1 MFKNTKIAELAL
13 LFFTIVI
20 IIVLLEGLLSLIPID
35 DPFISRKVKIP
46 HYIRHFRKSNL
57 IFYTQSEEGLPGM
70 NNHLAKYST
79 NNIGFRGP
87 NFNEK
92 ENSWN
97 IFFIGGSTTE
107 DLAIDDSLCS
117 SFLLQK
123 HLRREICSDIKV
135 FNAGISGTTT
145 QDHIEMI
152 ALRILHLKPRLII
165 LYVGFNDHRR
175 LIGGIDYSNS
185 PVIIKEDYFSLKML
199 ATEFQ
204 IFRRF
209 LRLKNNFKHWFGTDN
224 NPETLASVTNIKESA
239 GALAMVE
246 EIKINEGISINNY
259 MKNINSIIGMCIK
272 NDVPIM
278 LETHPSSWNSKI
290 DSNLEDYTWLT
301 PRINIK
307 GKEYKLSQAYSD
319 STLERMNDFIRNQEF
334 KNKVFVHDLSKITP
348 KSSEYFYDDCHFNI
362 NGAKHHSKTLSEF
375 IIQNKNM
382 IFNQ

>member
-1 MFKNTKIAELAL
+1 MFKNTKATEISL
-13 LFFTIVI
+13 LFFTIAI
-20 IIVLLEGLLSLIPID
+20 IIILLECVLWLMPIE
-35 DPFISRKVKIP
+35 DPFIARKVKIP

-57 IFYTQSEEGLPGM
+57 IFYTQSEKGLSGM

-87 NFNEK
+87 DFNEK
-92 ENSWN
+92 EDSWN

-117 SFLLQK
+117 SYLLQK
-123 HLRREICSDIKV
+123 NLRREISSNIKV

-175 LIGGIDYSNS
+175 LVGGTDYSNS
-185 PVIIKEDYFSLKML
+185 PVIIKEDYFSLKMV

-209 LRLKNNFKHWFGTDN
+209 LRLKNNFKYWFEIDN
-224 NPETLASVTNIKESA
+224 NPETLALVTNIKDSA
-239 GALAMVE
+239 EALAIVE
-246 EIKINEGISINNY
+246 EIKMKEVVSINNY
-259 MKNINSIIGMCIK
+259 MKNINTIIGMCIK
-272 NDVPIM
+272 NDVPII
-278 LETHPSSWNSKI
+278 LETHPSSWNSNV

-301 PRINIK
+301 PRINIR
-307 GKEYKLSQAYSD
+307 GKEYKLSQSYSD
-319 STLERMNDFIRNQEF
+319 SLLERMNNFIRNQKF

-375 IIQNKNM
+375 IIQNKNR
-382 IFNQ
+382 IFIK